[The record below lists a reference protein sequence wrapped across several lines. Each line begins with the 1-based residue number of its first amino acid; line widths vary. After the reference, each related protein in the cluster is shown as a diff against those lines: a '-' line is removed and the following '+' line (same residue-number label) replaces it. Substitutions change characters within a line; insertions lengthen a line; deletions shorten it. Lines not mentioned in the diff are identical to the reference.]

1 MSESSVTLTV
11 FHPYEKKVSRV
22 EREFTHAINVKD
34 YMKGLQGRI
43 VRLLDGVMAE
53 AVDAN
58 LTKS

>member
-1 MSESSVTLTV
+1 M
-11 FHPYEKKVSRV
+11 SRV
-22 EREFTHAINVKD
+22 EREFTIAINVKD

-53 AVDAN
+53 AVDVN

>member
-1 MSESSVTLTV
+1 MTLTV

-53 AVDAN
+53 AVDTA